1 MLTQTLDF
9 LEAQTKFPEIL
20 SLVRTGTEVILAQHN
35 QPLIRLV
42 PLASMPESRPV
53 LDNLPPRVLGLHEGE
68 GWISDDFNAP
78 LPDHCWLGEA

>member
-20 SLVRTGTEVILAQHN
+20 SLVRTGTEVILAQNN
-35 QPLIRLV
+35 QPLIRLL
-42 PLASMPESRPV
+42 PLSPWTESPPATGE
-53 LDNLPPRVLGLHEGE
+53 LSPRVLGLHEGE

-78 LPDHCWLGEA
+78 LPDHFWLREE